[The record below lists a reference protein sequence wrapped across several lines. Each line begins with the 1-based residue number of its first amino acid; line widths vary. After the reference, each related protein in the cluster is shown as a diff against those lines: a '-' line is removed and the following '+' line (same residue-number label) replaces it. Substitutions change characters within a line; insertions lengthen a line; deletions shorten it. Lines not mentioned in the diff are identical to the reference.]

1 MSDASFLNRI
11 LQRTANFRSAESGN
25 VATIFAFSL
34 VPLLLF
40 VGGAI
45 DYTRTNFSRTAMQ
58 EALDSATLM
67 LSKDVKG
74 LSASAIQAKGEA
86 YFKALYTDPYAQ
98 DVAVTVTYTEVT
110 SGGSQ
115 IVMNGSAALP
125 TELMYLAGY
134 EKIPFSASSTVVWG
148 TTKMRV
154 AMSLD
159 NTGSMAQSGKLGA
172 MQDAAKGL
180 IDTLSKTSQNS
191 GDVLISIIPFSKDVN
206 ADPTNYGKSWIEW
219 SEWEAEPANFRNNK
233 PNNWS
238 SIGPGS
244 DCPFDPVKPQRNS
257 DIKFGYNCTEGPAL
271 NSKKT
276 DTIPANGYICPS
288 IDSGKFNSS
297 RGSVYYNGCYTSDPN
312 IISSGKNAS
321 CGGRSNCTCTGS
333 GSSKT
338 CAQGYTHTWRKS
350 GTPAAPAHSTWNGCV
365 TDRDQD
371 YDTKS
376 NPPTTSDTLFYAEQ
390 YSSCTLPVMGMSE
403 KWDALKAQID
413 DMKAVGNT
421 NQGIGMAW
429 GWLSLLQQDPLP
441 AEKEDANYKY
451 NKVVILLSDG
461 DNTQNR
467 YSTDAKTI
475 DGRQKLLCDNAKA
488 SGIEIYTIQVN
499 TDGTATSDVMSYCA
513 SDTKTEHFF
522 SVKNKDGIAD
532 AFAQIGASLTKL
544 RVAR

>member
-1 MSDASFLNRI
+1 MVDASFLNRV
-11 LQRTANFRSAESGN
+11 LQRAVNFRSAKSGN
-25 VATIFAFSL
+25 VAVIFAFSL

-45 DYTRTNFSRTAMQ
+45 DYTRANFSRTAMQ

-74 LSASAIQAKGEA
+74 LSQSAIQAKGEA
-86 YFKALYTDPYAQ
+86 YFKALYNDPYAQ
-98 DVAVTVTYTEVT
+98 DVSVTVAYTEVPG
-110 SGGSQ
+110 GGSQ
-115 IVMNGSAALP
+115 IVMDGSAALP

-134 EKIPFSASSTVVWG
+134 QKLPFSASSTVVWG
-148 TTKMRV
+148 STKMRV

-172 MQDAAKGL
+172 MQEAAKGL

-206 ADPTNYGKSWIEW
+206 ADPTNYGKSWIDW
-219 SEWEAEPANFRNNK
+219 SLWEAAPTIVATK
-233 PNNWS
+233 QPSNWS
-238 SIGPGS
+238 QVGPGS
-244 DCPFDPVKPQRNS
+244 SCPFNNS
-257 DIKFGYNCTEGPAL
+257 DYGFGCSPSPA
-271 NSKKT
+271 SGSTTK
-276 DTIPANGYICPS
+276 TIPSTGDYAGMICPS
-288 IDSGKFNSS
+288 VDSGRYNSS
-297 RGSVYYNGCYTSDPN
+297 RTSVYYNGCYTSDPN
-312 IISSGKNAS
+312 IISQGNGAS
-321 CGGRSNCTCTGS
+321 CGNRSNCTCSGS
-333 GSSKT
+333 GSNKK
-338 CAQGYTHTWRKS
+338 CMQGYTHTWRKS
-350 GTPAAPAHSTWNGCV
+350 GTTAAPAHSTWNGCV

-390 YSSCTLPVMGMSE
+390 YSSCTLPVMAMSE
-403 KWDALKAQID
+403 KWDALKGQID

-441 AEKEDANYKY
+441 ALKEDANYKY
-451 NKVVILLSDG
+451 DRVVILLSDG

-467 YSTDAKTI
+467 YSTNAKTI

-488 SGIEIYTIQVN
+488 AGIEIYTIQVN

-522 SVKNKDGIAD
+522 SVKDKGGIAD